1 MKWSLGQ
8 LLQLQKTHK
17 AQQRPQHES
26 FLAYAKP
33 TTAGSGT
40 GAYQRQI
47 RGFVWKESIPEVI
60 EKKVW
65 TTVIFYVVVGTFFL
79 EYRTSYFK
87 VSDLAIFALI
97 DC

>member
-1 MKWSLGQ
+1 MIIGPIAST
-8 LLQLQKTHK
+8 QKTHK

-47 RGFVWKESIPEVI
+47 RAFVWKECIPEVI

-65 TTVIFYVVVGTFFL
+65 TTVIFMWSLGLLFFL
-79 EYRTSYFK
+79 EYITSYFK
-87 VSDLAIFALI
+87 VSYLAIFALI